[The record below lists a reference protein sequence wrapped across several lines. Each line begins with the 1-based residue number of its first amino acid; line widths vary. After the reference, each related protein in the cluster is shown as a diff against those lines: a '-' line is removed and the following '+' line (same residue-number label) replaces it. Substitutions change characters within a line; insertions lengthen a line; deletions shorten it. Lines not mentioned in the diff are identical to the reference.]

1 MTSVS
6 VYVDSVRDEHSKR
19 SAESENSMSIKQDA
33 QALVKECFKAQAEK
47 DNCISAEQLTDLIAV
62 AVERD
67 YSSKTIRARLRKV
80 HTRSVE
86 QKNANWRITATV
98 AQSEV
103 EHYLQIAS
111 RQSKQAS

>member
-1 MTSVS
+1 MRS
-6 VYVDSVRDEHSKR
+6 DSKR
-19 SAESENSMSIKQDA
+19 SAEMSETHMSIKQEA
-33 QALVKECFKAQAEK
+33 QALVKECFKSQAEK

-62 AVERD
+62 VVERD

-86 QKNANWRITATV
+86 LKNANWRITATV
-98 AQSEV
+98 AQSEL
-103 EHYLQIAS
+103 EHYMTIAS